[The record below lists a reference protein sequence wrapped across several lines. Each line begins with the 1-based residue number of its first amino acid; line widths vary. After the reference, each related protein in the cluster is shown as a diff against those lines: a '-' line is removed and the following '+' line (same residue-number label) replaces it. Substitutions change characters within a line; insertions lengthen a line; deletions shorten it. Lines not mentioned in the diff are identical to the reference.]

1 VAPSQGHPACEAGD
15 EPHVIRHAAGAK
27 ESTVRPGGSTGPI
40 GIVRACTDCRAKR
53 SVEWRFDTFTGKEV
67 HSEGLD
73 YERPPPEGSS

>member
-1 VAPSQGHPACEAGD
+1 MAPSQGHPACEADD
-15 EPHVIRHAAGAK
+15 ESHVIRHTAGAK
-27 ESTVRPGGSTGPI
+27 ESTVRSGGSTGPI

-73 YERPPPEGSS
+73 HERATPEGSS